1 MQPLASINQWIVAI
15 LMFHFELVHIKGV
28 FHGPNGL
35 SCRPCQPDDPDPD
48 NSDNEIYEDWVDQ
61 MYGFMHLIQLLP
73 PFIRLSA
80 PKNILLPALIP
91 YIPAPKP
98 TTFQFTSARIL
109 ATEEAEND
117 DSEEEP
123 EQSVRQSEELEELC
137 DDNQTLT
144 YNMVSRSAKAKAEEK
159 RLGKVKQWL
168 NDMKRP
174 VSMDDKEY
182 SKFIRYAMNF
192 FANNGRLWK
201 RDCA

>member
-1 MQPLASINQWIVAI
+1 
-15 LMFHFELVHIKGV
+15 
-28 FHGPNGL
+28 
-35 SCRPCQPDDPDPD
+35 
-48 NSDNEIYEDWVDQ
+48 
-61 MYGFMHLIQLLP
+61 MHLIQPLP

-80 PKNILLPALIP
+80 PKNVLLPALIP

-98 TTFQFTSARIL
+98 TIFQFTSARIL

-123 EQSVRQSEELEELC
+123 EFSIKRSEEPEELR

-144 YNMVSRSAKAKAEEK
+144 YDMVLWSTKAKTEEK
-159 RLGKVKQWL
+159 RLEKVKQWL

-174 VSMDDKEY
+174 VGMDDKEY
-182 SKFIRYAMNF
+182 SKFICYAMKF

-201 RDCA
+201 